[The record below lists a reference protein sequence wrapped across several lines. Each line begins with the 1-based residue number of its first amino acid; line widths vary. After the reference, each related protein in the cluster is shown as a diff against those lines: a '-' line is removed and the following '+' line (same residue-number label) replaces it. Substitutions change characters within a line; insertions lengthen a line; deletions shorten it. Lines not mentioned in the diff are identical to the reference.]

1 MPLFGPPNIEKL
13 KEKVDV
19 EGLLKALGHKDH
31 IVRLKAENALN
42 ELGTAAVRPLIKKG
56 VLHYGNENVRNAAV
70 EALRKL
76 GEAGVE
82 TIIALLEDQDWWV
95 RYGAAEA
102 LGELKDARAVEPLIA
117 ALEDKEWSV
126 RSDAAG
132 ALGELKDARAVEPL
146 ITALVDKNPMVRVQ
160 AAGALVKLGDPRA
173 AEPLISALKD
183 GDDQQRIEAT
193 EALRKLG
200 AAAVE
205 PLIAALQAP
214 VFAALQDKFPV
225 VPGIAELMTHMGP
238 EAVEALIAHLEDDN
252 VGARRW
258 AAVVLGEMKDAQ
270 AVEPL
275 IAALQGED
283 DNVREAAANALERI
297 GGPEAERALAE
308 YRHQRQA

>member
-13 KEKVDV
+13 KRKRDV
-19 EGLLKALGHKDH
+19 KGLLKALDHKDPF
-31 IVRLKAENALN
+31 IQLQAANGLE
-42 ELGTAAVRPLIKKG
+42 ELGTAAARPLIS
-56 VLHYGNENVRNAAV
+56 VALFDGNAEVR
-70 EALRKL
+70 
-76 GEAGVE
+76 
-82 TIIALLEDQDWWV
+82 
-95 RYGAAEA
+95 
-102 LGELKDARAVEPLIA
+102 
-117 ALEDKEWSV
+117 
-126 RSDAAG
+126 
-132 ALGELKDARAVEPL
+132 
-146 ITALVDKNPMVRVQ
+146 Q
-160 AAGALVKLGDPRA
+160 A
-173 AEPLISALKD
+173 
-183 GDDQQRIEAT
+183 AT

-214 VFAALQDKFPV
+214 VFAALQDKVPV

-308 YRHQRQA
+308 YRHQRRP